1 MPNDYRI
8 SKMTPAETDLAV
20 EWAAAEGWNPGL
32 HDGAVF
38 HATDPNGFFLGLL
51 DGEPIACIS
60 TVAYDEDFGFLGFYI
75 VRPEFRGK
83 GYGLQ
88 IWQTGMEYLGDRNVG
103 LDGVPAQV
111 ENYRKSGFALA
122 YRNIRYG
129 GRTASGTIDQ
139 PSIRPYEEG
148 DFNEVSRL
156 DREVFPAARDA
167 FLKRWLALPDSH
179 ALVASGDAGV
189 TGFGVIRKCREGY
202 KIGPLVA
209 ADERVADSLFHAL
222 IARVE
227 PDQPVFLDV
236 PEVNGTAVSLAER
249 AGMMPAFETARMYN
263 RGEPSL
269 KLEKVYG
276 VTTFELG

>member
-8 SKMTPAETDLAV
+8 RKMTPAEMDLAV

-32 HDGAVF
+32 HDGPVF
-38 HATDPNGFFLGLL
+38 HSTDPNGFFLGLL

-60 TVAYDEDFGFLGFYI
+60 TVAYDDTFGFLGFYI
-75 VRPEFRGK
+75 VKAGVRGK

-88 IWQTGMEYLGDRNVG
+88 IWQKGMEYLGDRNVG

-111 ENYRKSGFALA
+111 DNYRKSGFTLA

-129 GRTASGTIDQ
+129 GRSVSGTIDE
-139 PSIRPYEEG
+139 PSIRLYEEG
-148 DFNEVSRL
+148 DFDEVLRL

-209 ADERVADSLFHAL
+209 ADERVVDSLFHAL

-236 PEVNGTAVSLAER
+236 PEVNRAAVSLAER